1 MELKAMRNTFF
12 LILFIQYIGVAIFFL
27 QMRGAKVFGAE
38 TGHKK
43 WAMNLGLLMVAPM
56 VPLLVLLGF
65 VYSWKR
71 ENTKREVNFYR
82 KRAM

>member
-43 WAMNLGLLMVAPM
+43 WAMNLGLLTVAPM
-56 VPLLVLLGF
+56 AQLLILLGF
-65 VYSWKR
+65 SFSWAIG
-71 ENTKREVNFYR
+71 NTKREV
-82 KRAM
+82 